1 MDLVMNQVVDF
12 VLNKSSIGD
21 QQSEVSL
28 TETCLSYLSSLID
41 VSMCRT
47 SPLPEILPQFS
58 SRRLLLRSP

>member
-12 VLNKSSIGD
+12 VLNKSSVGD

-41 VSMCRT
+41 VSMHYM
-47 SPLPEILPQFS
+47 
-58 SRRLLLRSP
+58 